1 VEDFINS
8 EWLLDREDDGGA
20 RYIPPSMRR
29 LDVAALLLTVPQF
42 RAAPN
47 VTQIWRRRIRVYR
60 RRAPQASSNTLEPRF
75 ARLGSKCELAGRA
88 ALGAKRTL
96 MRVFISSR
104 MRTFVS

>member
-42 RAAPN
+42 RAAPERN
-47 VTQIWRRRIRVYR
+47 PDL
-60 RRAPQASSNTLEPRF
+60 APAKSGFIGAS
-75 ARLGSKCELAGRA
+75 AAGRFEH
-88 ALGAKRTL
+88 T
-96 MRVFISSR
+96 
-104 MRTFVS
+104 